1 MSTFSR
7 LSKYTLTM
15 DFSLSTDD
23 VQSKYGVSKSQL
35 RLAEKKGLL
44 KSSLREGIKVF
55 NPVSIEHVFQIS
67 GVHTKPKYQIHVD
80 PPNGFTC
87 IDLFAG
93 GGGTAL
99 GLSNAG
105 FKHLLLSEFDKA
117 ACQTLRTNMPDW
129 NVIEGDVAQIDF
141 SPFRGK
147 VDLVEGGFP
156 CQAFSHAG
164 KKRGFEDARGTLFY
178 EFARSISETMPKIAV
193 GENVRGLLTHDSGRT
208 LKTMISILQSIKDEN
223 GLGYKV
229 AFKLLHSQFLDVPQ
243 KRERLIIIAVRDD
256 YFSGSILFP
265 KELPYV
271 RTLRESIGDRPVSS
285 GQSYPEAKRKVMDLV
300 PEGGDWRNLPEEYQR
315 SYLGPS
321 FFSGGG
327 KTGMARRLA
336 WDEPSL
342 TLTCAPAQKQTE
354 RCHPDETRPLNVREY
369 ARLQTFPDSWKF
381 PGSDASAYKQ
391 IGNAVPVNLA
401 YYVGKAVEA
410 MLQKSKDILSFDAL
424 EALENNTFDNQE
436 G

>member
-1 MSTFSR
+1 
-7 LSKYTLTM
+7 M
-15 DFSLSTDD
+15 DFTLDIETA
-23 VQSKYGVSKSQL
+23 QTKYGISRSQI

-44 KSSLREGIKVF
+44 QSAIQDGVKLF
-55 NPVSIEHVFQIS
+55 NPSSVENVFQIL
-67 GVHTKPKYQIHVD
+67 GDFKKPSFEIHQD
-80 PPNGFTC
+80 EDNGFTC

-99 GLSNAG
+99 GLSHAG
-105 FKHLLLSEFDKA
+105 FNHLLLSEFDKS
-117 ACQTLRTNMPDW
+117 ACHTLRTNRPDW
-129 NVIEGDVAQIDF
+129 NVVEGDVAQIDF
-141 SPFRGK
+141 SNFRGK

-164 KKRGFEDARGTLFY
+164 KKLGFEDARGTLFY
-178 EFARSISETMPKIAV
+178 EFARCVKETMPKIAV
-193 GENVRGLLTHDSGRT
+193 GENVRGLLNHDSGRT

-223 GLGYKV
+223 GIGYKV
-229 AFKLLHSQFLDVPQ
+229 AFKILHSQFLDVPQ

-256 YFSGSILFP
+256 FFSGAILFP
-265 KELPYV
+265 KELPYF

-285 GQSYPEAKRKVMDLV
+285 GQLYPEAKRGVMELV
-300 PEGGDWRNLPEEYQR
+300 PEGGDWRNLPEQIQR
-315 SYLGPS
+315 SYLGSS

-369 ARLQTFPDSWKF
+369 ARLQTFPDTWQF

-410 MLQKSKDILSFDAL
+410 MLRKSIDVSNFDAV
-424 EALENNTFDNQE
+424 EPIRD
-436 G
+436 